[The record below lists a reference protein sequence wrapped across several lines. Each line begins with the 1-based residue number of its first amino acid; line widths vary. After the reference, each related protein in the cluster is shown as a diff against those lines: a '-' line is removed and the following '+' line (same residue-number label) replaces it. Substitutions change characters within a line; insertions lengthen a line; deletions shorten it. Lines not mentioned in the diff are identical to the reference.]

1 MAKDEGMVRMRRHHN
16 GKRGAERLCRHDDQG
31 GAARKDFR
39 RFLSQ
44 RLYGDGRGGFFRA
57 CAARR
62 AVAVPLEWKELKGLK
77 AASQFSIDD
86 VIRRIKKKSPNPERY
101 QVKQRIP
108 GK

>member
-1 MAKDEGMVRMRRHHN
+1 
-16 GKRGAERLCRHDDQG
+16 
-31 GAARKDFR
+31 
-39 RFLSQ
+39 
-44 RLYGDGRGGFFRA
+44 
-57 CAARR
+57 
-62 AVAVPLEWKELKGLK
+62 VPLEWKELKGLK